1 MHRLRVAGPAAIAI
15 MHWRALYLSC
25 CAPLPS
31 CCIRLHRCAIVRC
44 CRHCVQCAC
53 FMWLTP
59 ILWHGAWAVGLSM
72 EWWRGRCWGPLHVAC
87 MAVIVTVHHRQG
99 RPRVQITPS
108 DLPESPGGKDPKDL
122 NLLISVFGS
131 QSPTAPGLAN
141 QFTRVIR
148 HSLFRHQHCI
158 NGISGTADHRAH
170 HRRSLPLFAVCHHS
184 CALAAR
190 RRFHL
195 HSSSSLG
202 A

>member
-1 MHRLRVAGPAAIAI
+1 MSVGEGSRQLNYGKVYSGLCEFEGR
-15 MHWRALYLSC
+15 S
-25 CAPLPS
+25 
-31 CCIRLHRCAIVRC
+31 IV
-44 CRHCVQCAC
+44 HSSKSTSV
-53 FMWLTP
+53 TP
-59 ILWHGAWAVGLSM
+59 ITPRSPG
-72 EWWRGRCWGPLHVAC
+72 
-87 MAVIVTVHHRQG
+87 TKNQG

-108 DLPESPGGKDPKDL
+108 DLPESPRGKDPKDL